1 MTEVGCG
8 ADETKKPHRYTIGAQ
23 ENKMTWQTAH
33 EHVLQD
39 IML

>member
-1 MTEVGCG
+1 MPEVGCG

-23 ENKMTWQTAH
+23 ENKIWQTAH
-33 EHVLQD
+33 EHVFED